1 MALAA
6 QTLSDSVAKALQF
19 LNQLGIS
26 KFEDVSATVHFIMKI
41 DQAFDALNV
50 RRPGGQGYKT
60 ALSRDTIDHF
70 ENFVSDCVEFLL
82 SLKTIDGDSI
92 IHSRKSTGFLSFIF
106 CLTSLKNLAKLLF
119 TSSSLKY
126 VLSYKLSQDHLE
138 LFFNCVRRS
147 CGWNNNPTALQFS
160 RIFKRLLKHAGVEA
174 SSRGNCLNFEN
185 ELSDSPFLT
194 NDSPLD
200 SIVESMDFSDLSRFA
215 SNVSAYIAGHVI
227 RRMVP
232 RMNCDSCKASLI
244 SLNVSD
250 VDACDRHFLS
260 LKNNGGIVIPSQ
272 SAIKLIKI
280 AELTFKEMRCSK
292 AFNDRNLFSVIFQA
306 VHEKNVFR
314 DDHFNESDHLYDLV
328 LTLSSQYLDLRAHH
342 QSDCLNNAT
351 FSKRYKLNK
360 FVLFNSM

>member
-1 MALAA
+1 M
-6 QTLSDSVAKALQF
+6 SNSVAKALQF
-19 LNQLGIS
+19 VSELGLP
-26 KFEDVSATVHFIMKI
+26 KFKDVSATITFLQKV

-50 RRPGGQGYKT
+50 RRPGGLGYKT
-60 ALSRDTIDHF
+60 ALTRETLEHF
-70 ENFVSDCVEFLL
+70 EHFVSDCVEFLL
-82 SLKTIDGDSI
+82 SLETMDGQSI

-106 CLTSLKNLAKLLF
+106 CLSSLKDLSKLLF
-119 TSSSLKY
+119 YSSDLKY
-126 VLSYKLSQDHLE
+126 VLSYKFSQDHLE

-147 CGWNNNPTALQFS
+147 CGWNNNPTSLQFS

-174 SSRGNCLNFEN
+174 SNRGNCLNFDDEISPC
-185 ELSDSPFLT
+185 ESPFSV

-200 SIVESMDFSDLSRFA
+200 NLVSSLDFSDLSQFV

-227 RRMVP
+227 RRIVP
-232 RMNCDSCKASLI
+232 RMNCDECKASLI

-272 SAIKLIKI
+272 ASIKLIKI
-280 AELTFKEMRCSK
+280 AELTFREMRCSK
-292 AFNDRNLFSVIFQA
+292 AFRGRNLFSVIFQA
-306 VHEKNVFR
+306 ATEKNIFR
-314 DDHFNESDHLYDLV
+314 DEHFNDSDHLYDLV
-328 LTLSSQYLDLRAHH
+328 ITIALHYLELRAHH
-342 QSDCLNNAT
+342 KSDFVNNAT